1 MNAEEIFSITD
12 GKNGE
17 LSHKLRTVSD
27 LIRHIKTKEHSSPA
41 NYSIFLGAG
50 ASVTSGIRTASQL
63 IDEWALELYER
74 FNMGEIIE
82 TPEQA
87 KLYFESKHS
96 SWYSPDNPYSSL
108 FEKKFDLPTQRRR
121 FVEQEVDN
129 KFPSIGYAYL
139 TSLVD
144 ENYFNTIFTTNF
156 DDLVNEAFYLFSNS
170 RPIVCAHDSSIHS
183 ISITSKR
190 PKVVKLHGDYLFDDI
205 KSTLRETESLE
216 QNTKEKFVE
225 FCKEYGLIIVGYSG
239 SDRSIMDVLE
249 FLARQE
255 NYLKNGVYWCLRRTD
270 NVCHAL
276 KNLIWKDKVYPVL
289 IDGFDELFAEIHSQ
303 TVRGELKLN
312 SGKKQ
317 SKLHKTI
324 QNIISDDFG
333 LSRNPAIARE
343 ITSINNDGDS
353 KDISEFVKQM
363 SSVNE
368 SSRLGMRDIRNLM
381 EIDTLISSSELSK
394 AEEICSMYYE
404 AADEPEDKKV
414 YIEKYIDIYERQ
426 GLDHKVS
433 MWCEKLIEIDPNN
446 IEYHLKKAR
455 SIDILGDRTD
465 YLLEVHNNFQ
475 YSTSLL
481 NTIASTLLRRV
492 RQESRSHSARYT
504 QEANSYLDKSLSI
517 DPSLDNIAW
526 SLRMELLSLSH
537 LRAETPELKIEI
549 KNTISEHVKL
559 ARTRHPEHMQ
569 SLDLAEEQL
578 EISCEKSELKGLL
591 DFLIDL
597 STKSSIAKRRNIN
610 NVIAKAHEYTYQI
623 EDNASLKEDL
633 KYFIEEH
640 LTLEDK
646 SPPVALSKI
655 RYWLSIA
662 NEKNRAQEELNL
674 LLKRK
679 KLGAH
684 IGEILKLPM
693 DLDEPTLKKMV
704 EKLEEDKHLL
714 IESYYFET
722 LAEIA
727 CFRND
732 FNAAEQHSETAYKEG
747 LSFGTYMAMKTYVL
761 LMGEKYTQILSLSD
775 RYKSQLQG
783 EDLEIANI
791 NIQFAAKKLN
801 DKRFNE
807 LFLRNLTGKSSSD
820 DVKICSFSLLNQ
832 PNEARRL
839 IKKKIEMDAGLIYR
853 YKRWPALTPDCL
865 PMDISREEVA

>member
-1 MNAEEIFSITD
+1 MNAEEIFSIID

-74 FNMGEIIE
+74 FNSGHPIKTAEE
-82 TPEQA
+82 A

-121 FVEQEVDN
+121 FVEQEVDS

-170 RPIVCAHDSSIHS
+170 RPIVCAHDSSVHS

-270 NVCHAL
+270 KVCHAL

-324 QNIISDDFG
+324 QHIISDDFK
-333 LSRNPAIARE
+333 LSKNPAIARE
-343 ITSINNDGDS
+343 ILSIKNDGDS

-363 SSVNE
+363 SLANE
-368 SSRLGMRDIRNLM
+368 SSRLGMKDIRNLM
-381 EIDTLISSSELSK
+381 EIDTLIGSSDLAK
-394 AEEICSMYYE
+394 AEETCSMYYE
-404 AADEPEDKKV
+404 AAEEPEDKKV
-414 YIEKYIDIYERQ
+414 YIEKYIDIYQRL
-426 GLDHKVS
+426 GLDNKVS

-446 IEYHLKKAR
+446 IEYHLKKSR
-455 SIDILGDRTD
+455 SIEVLSDRTD
-465 YLLEVHNNFQ
+465 YLLEVLEHFK
-475 YSTSLL
+475 YSTPLL

-492 RQESRSHSARYT
+492 RQENRIHSENYT
-504 QEANSYLDKSLSI
+504 KEAIIHLEKSLSI
-517 DPSLDNIAW
+517 DPSLDNHAW
-526 SLRMELLSLSH
+526 SLKMELLSISH
-537 LRAETPELKIEI
+537 FRADSLEKKKEI
-549 KNTISEHVKL
+549 KSLISDHVKL
-559 ARTRHPEHMQ
+559 ARTQHPEHMR
-569 SLDLAEEQL
+569 SLELAEEQL
-578 EISCEKSELKGLL
+578 DIACDKSELQGLL
-591 DFLIDL
+591 DFLLDL
-597 STKSSIAKRRNIN
+597 STKSSLAKRRNIN
-610 NVIAKAHEYTYQI
+610 EIIAKTHEYTYQV
-623 EDNASLKEDL
+623 EDNFQLKQEL
-633 KYFIEEH
+633 KVFIEEH

-646 SPPVALSKI
+646 SPTVALARI
-655 RYWLSIA
+655 RYWLSVA
-662 NEKNRAQEELNL
+662 GDRSRGLEELDL

-679 KLGAH
+679 KISAH
-684 IGEILKLPM
+684 VGDILKLPL
-693 DLDEPTLKKMV
+693 DFDEPLLEKLT
-704 EKLEEDKHLL
+704 EKLEEEKHVL
-714 IESYYFET
+714 IKNYYFET
-722 LAEIA
+722 LSEIF
-727 CFRND
+727 CFKGDYNT
-732 FNAAEQHSETAYKEG
+732 AEQHTDNAYKEG
-747 LSFGTYMAMKTYVL
+747 LPFGTYMAIKTYIL
-761 LMGEKYTQILSLSD
+761 LMAEKYPQILSLSD

-783 EDLEIANI
+783 EEMETANV
-791 NIQFAAKKLN
+791 NIQFAAKKMM
-801 DKRFNE
+801 DKRFSE
-807 LFLRNLTGKSSSD
+807 LFLRNLTGRSSSD
-820 DVKICSFSLLNQ
+820 DVKICSFSILNQ
-832 PNEARRL
+832 PNEAKRL
-839 IKKKIEMDAGLIYR
+839 IKKKLEIDAGLLYR
-853 YKRWPALTPDCL
+853 YKRWPALTAECL
-865 PMDISREEVA
+865 PTEVNSVAVA